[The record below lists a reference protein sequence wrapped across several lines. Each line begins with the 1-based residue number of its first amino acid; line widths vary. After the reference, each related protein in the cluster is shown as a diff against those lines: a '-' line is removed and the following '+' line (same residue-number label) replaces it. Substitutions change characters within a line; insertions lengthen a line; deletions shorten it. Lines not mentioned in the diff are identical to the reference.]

1 MLCYSIP
8 FRNACLHVAVQLPYR
23 HFGTVLNNAYNKYS
37 QGTRSGG
44 TAEVFVAIKA
54 TKRMEFKGV
63 AQIFSDYVFTPP
75 QHTEPELHVKT
86 VLQHSPE
93 QFIYMFKK
101 NKTKQKKHELAP
113 RSSFQRYLIFFLNQS
128 GISVLRETWVTFS
141 STSFV

>member
-1 MLCYSIP
+1 MGWQGFCRWKKVTLLCYSIP

-54 TKRMEFKGV
+54 TKRMEFKGL

-101 NKTKQKKHELAP
+101 TKKKKKNMNWLHAALSSVIL
-113 RSSFQRYLIFFLNQS
+113 SSF
-128 GISVLRETWVTFS
+128 
-141 STSFV
+141 